1 MIQEIEELP
10 KTFNKFFVSFVEN
23 IKINEALLTFPF
35 FDTKKCMSC
44 YDKISKPP

>member
-23 IKINEALLTFPF
+23 IKINEALLTFSF
-35 FDTKKCMSC
+35 FDTKKSC